1 MKKRILRFI
10 STALAAALVIAAVP
24 ADFAFAALSE
34 VNTPAQVTTFKS
46 TENFEKEYVRAYV
59 TDDTVLKINYKTP
72 LETTLFRV
80 SLYRVG
86 ENKGDIDLDIFVDA
100 VQSYAQDGT
109 TLYGFTYYL
118 DMERFDVPNGYY
130 NLYLRRCA
138 TAADAEA
145 KDYKSS
151 GVLYKNMEIKVT
163 GGKVKILRYKDVIE
177 YNQYIKDIGALYST
191 DRYLDDTL
199 EDIRFVLRNP
209 ATNIYAEMTSSK
221 IYYIKTISDRITQGT
236 TSDYEKLQK
245 IYEYTAKNF
254 YYDSV
259 AFQTHSYQYADPYD
273 NIYNYENG
281 LSSANSVSGRV
292 YTTCQG
298 FSAIYLA
305 LARAQ
310 DIPTRFVYGHRLA
323 VPSNDWLT
331 EDNIDVRDHW
341 WVESYVNGRWIFVD
355 PTVGTTNKY
364 NKTTDVWTYTGLTNY
379 TYFDASDEQVATSHV
394 YMNIYPDYR
403 YGKYIDDEYEMNLLR
418 QFFAQT
424 IGDTSLTN
432 GVKMDANYSP
442 YDTSTWGDGTK
453 SHFMTN
459 GRGKTTQI
467 QWSNKGF
474 TGALNLPGF
483 TKMTLFSSHGNKY
496 ETANLSGSP
505 VLKSVYL
512 QDNKLTS
519 VDLTNCYKL
528 SYVRA
533 QNNPMKT
540 LSIYVNG
547 TNRTFTAEENGTFYF
562 TLDTRYTNS
571 SFSLYSNPAIGYK
584 LGGIY
589 STGTGNKLSTKTTYH
604 FTPKASG
611 YRISFVLNPNSY
623 KYFLAPGESSSS
635 KLAYIQAAAKRLNE
649 LGYYDPSAGNYSY
662 LYFAETQTKAG
673 EETSFTEELKEAV
686 IKFQVMHGI
695 SNTGNIG
702 KQTWSALFNDS
713 AKPMVSDDEYA
724 QVLAEYQAMMAQ
736 REEVT
741 TQMAQ
746 ISVKASSSASKGAMK
761 LSWETSSTV
770 LDVSAVQIDGY
781 ELWKSTSKTDGY
793 ALLSDSTGTQFKN
806 TSNLKKGTRYYY
818 KVRAYREVGGE
829 KIYSPWS
836 NVTYRIAK

>member
-24 ADFAFAALSE
+24 ADFALAALSE

-138 TAADAEA
+138 TATDAEA

-209 ATNIYAEMTSSK
+209 ATNIYAEMTSNK

-424 IGDTSLTN
+424 IGDTSVTN

>member
-24 ADFAFAALSE
+24 ADFALAALSE

-163 GGKVKILRYKDVIE
+163 GSKVKILRYKDVIE

-761 LSWETSSTV
+761 LSWKTSSTV